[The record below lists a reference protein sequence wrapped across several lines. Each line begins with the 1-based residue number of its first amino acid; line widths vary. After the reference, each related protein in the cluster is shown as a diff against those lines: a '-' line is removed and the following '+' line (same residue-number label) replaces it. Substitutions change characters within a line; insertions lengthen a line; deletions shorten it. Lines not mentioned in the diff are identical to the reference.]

1 MNTSDAIFDRCAE
14 AQGKVISA
22 GRLLRSA
29 ALALRSAEECSEC
42 SAPSAAVRVSALK
55 LAKAASDAIHQVL
68 DARKVDDISTVD
80 GKLYNAFGLVTVI
93 VSALQAPRVIVS
105 QDLCTYPIADALEIA
120 AEFIGEELDEGLAG
134 KLEEQLHTL
143 NLARA
148 QRERE
153 AQKAPRSG
161 PPTGR

>member
-1 MNTSDAIFDRCAE
+1 MNASDAIFDRCAE
-14 AQGKVISA
+14 AQGKLVSA

-42 SAPSAAVRVSALK
+42 SAPSAAVRASALK
-55 LAKAASDAIHQVL
+55 LAKAAADAIHQVL
-68 DARKVDDISTVD
+68 DARQVDDDSTVD
-80 GKLYNAFGLVTVI
+80 GDIYNAFGLVTVI

-105 QDLCTYPIADALEIA
+105 QDLCTCPLADALEIA

-134 KLEEQLHTL
+134 KLEEQLHAL
-143 NLARA
+143 NLTRV
-148 QRERE
+148 QRE

-161 PPTGR
+161 RPTSG